1 MLVMAWVAWVF
12 FVPRS
17 LVNLAEA
24 GEAGEPEAVRARLLL
39 MGTRLYKFGHTM
51 FGLAFV
57 AGVLLWQGFR
67 MWPQYFPNI
76 VAGMGWLHAK
86 LALVAV
92 MLAFFVYC
100 GRVLKSVAKGAPVG
114 SSKRWRLWNELPIAL
129 LFGII
134 FLVLA
139 KPF

>member
-1 MLVMAWVAWVF
+1 
-12 FVPRS
+12 
-17 LVNLAEA
+17 
-24 GEAGEPEAVRARLLL
+24 
-39 MGTRLYKFGHTM
+39 
-51 FGLAFV
+51 
-57 AGVLLWQGFR
+57 

-92 MLAFFVYC
+92 MLAFVVYC
-100 GRVLKSVAKGAPVG
+100 GRALKSVAKGAPVG
-114 SSKRWRLWNELPIAL
+114 SSRRWRLWNELPIAL
-129 LFGII
+129 LFAII